1 MVKKLSA
8 IIIVAGCVFFAVA
21 CATLRFSQ
29 IDPAA
34 KDFHPRSIAV
44 FDADIGHYAEAKGV
58 VEKEVAAALA
68 GKKWFAA
75 VIDNE
80 SLNNQIRDDEEL
92 RGAMKEYLSKLKTL
106 NFSDPYLSRK
116 ISELVKAD
124 AFLMVSV
131 DIWHYTVEQD
141 KKVAKVSMGMRLY
154 EGSTG
159 HLMWRAGHHRAE
171 RYVLIK
177 PELAAV
183 AKKVASDMFAHM
195 PR

>member
-1 MVKKLSA
+1 MGKNLRA
-8 IIIVAGCVFFAVA
+8 LIIAAVCVFLTVS
-21 CATLRFSQ
+21 CTTLRFSQ
-29 IDPAA
+29 VDPAA

-44 FDADIGHYAEAKGV
+44 FTADVGPYAEAKGV
-58 VEKEVAAALA
+58 VEKEVAEALA

-75 VIDNE
+75 IIDSE
-80 SLNNQIRDDEEL
+80 SINNKMRDNEEL
-92 RGAMKEYLSKLKTL
+92 RETMKEYLAKLKTL

-116 ISELVKAD
+116 ISEIIKAE

-159 HLMWRAGHHRAE
+159 HLMWRAGHQRAE
-171 RYVLIK
+171 SYMLIK
-177 PELAAV
+177 PELSAV
-183 AKKVASDMFAHM
+183 ARKVANDMFGHM